1 MLIHFATTLSFKNY
15 WDFRGALHRKSLCFF
30 FRANLQ
36 ISQPEPEIAITLKR
50 LKVKIRNLDFK

>member
-1 MLIHFATTLSFKNY
+1 MLIYFATTLPFKNY

-50 LKVKIRNLDFK
+50 LKVKI